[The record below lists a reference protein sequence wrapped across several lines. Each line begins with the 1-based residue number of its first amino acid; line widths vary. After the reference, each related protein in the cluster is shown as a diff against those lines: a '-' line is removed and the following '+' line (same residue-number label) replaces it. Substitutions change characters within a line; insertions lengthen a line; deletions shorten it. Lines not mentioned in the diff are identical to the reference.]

1 MTKKQ
6 IKEKNK
12 KNRVMVGFNTGTR
25 TFKSVKD
32 YSRKAGKE
40 ICRKAL
46 TSY

>member
-25 TFKSVKD
+25 TFKSAKD
-32 YSRKAGKE
+32 YNRKKE
-40 ICRKAL
+40 KEFCRKAL
-46 TSY
+46 TVY